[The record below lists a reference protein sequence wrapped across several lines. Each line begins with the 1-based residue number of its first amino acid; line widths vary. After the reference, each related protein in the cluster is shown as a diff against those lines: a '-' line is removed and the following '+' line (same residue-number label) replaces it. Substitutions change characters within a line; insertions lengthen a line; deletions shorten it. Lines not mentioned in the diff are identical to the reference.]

1 MRVPF
6 SKREIYEMARPLA
19 SYQDKSIYA
28 NKLEIG
34 QLKWWD
40 YGYLVN
46 LLGFVDP
53 EYSKKVDFQFEVIWY
68 GGISEYKR
76 SQEPEY
82 EKQLLAWGKE
92 LAKYGNSSKIDEE
105 KYPALNQLIPVE
117 VMERETNEALG
128 QFADDFTA
136 WLKAHPDFQPVV
148 AVFWKVCASHMAKN
162 SLSVDADLYGKQMRR
177 ASKAVLDHDWNSV
190 KIELMNITG
199 WWD

>member
-1 MRVPF
+1 M
-6 SKREIYEMARPLA
+6 
-19 SYQDKSIYA
+19 
-28 NKLEIG
+28 
-34 QLKWWD
+34 
-40 YGYLVN
+40 
-46 LLGFVDP
+46 LGFVDP

-92 LAKYGNSSKIDEE
+92 LSKYGNSSKIDEE

-128 QFADDFTA
+128 QFADDFIA